1 MPTVHPQPKVPKYW
15 KLAETLRAQ
24 ITSGELL
31 PGAQMPT
38 VAQLQAQYGVSLST
52 VNQAQSLLEKDGLI
66 VREQGRRTFVAER
79 PAVQTVGTLG
89 LLLHV
94 EPLSGAYTTELLA
107 GIRSEAQQQNLELL
121 WLNDEDVSDC
131 RKADAI
137 LMYCHPT
144 EAYMLNPPANIPNV
158 LLFQHTA
165 DFTCVAADDF
175 NGTQIAVK
183 HLVEQ
188 GHRRIAY
195 LVSSDI
201 DTISRQRIAG
211 YRVAL
216 AEAGIHADESWLR
229 CIARSGI
236 NNYRRNGE
244 EVMQQWLE
252 NGWHA
257 LGCTAILAH
266 NDETAIGVIKALRE
280 KGISVPNDVSVIGFD
295 GTEVSE
301 LSTPMLTT
309 VKVPLRELGANAVR
323 LLAQQVNQGVVFE
336 PQKMLMPVQL
346 KEGESVVVR
355 E

>member
-1 MPTVHPQPKVPKYW
+1 MPIVHQQPKVPKYW

-107 GIRSEAQQQNLELL
+107 GIRSEARQQNLELL
-121 WLNDEDVSDC
+121 WLNDEDVSNC

-144 EAYMLNPPANIPNV
+144 EAYMLNPPANVPNV
-158 LLFQHTA
+158 LLFQHTPDFNCVSVD
-165 DFTCVAADDF
+165 DFT
-175 NGTQIAVK
+175 GIQIATR
-183 HLVEQ
+183 HLLEH

-201 DTISRQRIAG
+201 DTISRQRVAG
-211 YRVAL
+211 YRAAL
-216 AEAGIHADESWLR
+216 AEAGIQPDERWLR
-229 CIARSGI
+229 FIARSGI

-244 EVMQQWLE
+244 EVMQKWLE
-252 NGWHA
+252 SDWQE
-257 LGCTAILAH
+257 LGCTAILAQ
-266 NDETAIGVIKALRE
+266 NDETAIGIIKALRDR
-280 KGISVPNDVSVIGFD
+280 GISVPAQVSVVGFD

-301 LSTPMLTT
+301 LSTPQLTT
-309 VKVPLRELGANAVR
+309 IKVPLRELGASAVR
-323 LLAQQVNQGVVFE
+323 LLTQQISQGKVFE
-336 PQKMLMPVQL
+336 SQKILMPVQL
-346 KEGESVVVR
+346 KNGDSVVTLK
-355 E
+355 

>member
-1 MPTVHPQPKVPKYW
+1 MPTVHQQPKVPKYW

-175 NGTQIAVK
+175 NGTQIATR
-183 HLVEQ
+183 HLIEQ

-211 YRVAL
+211 YRTAL
-216 AEAGIHADESWLR
+216 AEAGIPADENWLR
-229 CIARSGI
+229 VIGRSGI
-236 NNYRRNGE
+236 NNYRQCGE
-244 EVMQQWLE
+244 QVMQEWLE
-252 NGWHA
+252 TDWHE

-280 KGISVPNDVSVIGFD
+280 KGISVPADVSVIGFD

-336 PQKMLMPVQL
+336 PQKMVMAVQL
-346 KEGESVVVR
+346 KEGESVIVR